1 MNYFFFLEASILIC
15 VLGALFSSLAKSQEK
30 IRFITIYS
38 SFFSALCAFASYL
51 GFYFGCQGFITLS
64 EFNVPQPALASLL
77 YFVVLLCTPR
87 TKFIGADKPFPSNLL
102 LLSQAL
108 SLLICSSSSNA
119 TLFLLLA
126 LEPLIPLIDLI
137 RRGERIRIFLIHW
150 VPAWLIAITLA
161 FANNLPNE
169 ITGCLITILVI
180 IRMGLFPGHTWI
192 VYLTEKC
199 SFSIALLFIIP
210 MAPVLI
216 LLKNNQLL
224 HESHAS
230 LYLSW
235 FAIASIFYFAGLTLV
250 QRSLRN
256 FFTYLCLALCAMV
269 ILAVC
274 SHETMQLT
282 AAFSLRNSLWVALI
296 GMAIV
301 VRALEARHGRL
312 SLFQNHGFYESTPML
327 GIAFLVCGL
336 GCVGFPGTSAFISFE
351 MLADEIIPSSPFF
364 GIVIVFSEALI
375 SISLLMVYFKL
386 FCGKKVEWSDIF
398 KVRLREMIA
407 LWIIIFLIFGFRF
420 LPLTDIATT
429 HHNLE
434 KSGPQQPH

>member
-1 MNYFFFLEASILIC
+1 MNYFFLEASVLIC
-15 VLGALFSSLAKSQEK
+15 LLGALISSLAKSQEK

-38 SFFSALCAFASYL
+38 SFFSALCAIASYL
-51 GFYFGCQGFITLS
+51 GFYFGYQGFITLS
-64 EFNVPQPALASLL
+64 EFNAPLPALASTL

-87 TKFIGADKPFPSNLL
+87 TKFIGADKPFPSSLL

-108 SLLICSSSSNA
+108 SLLICSSSNNS

-150 VPAWLIAITLA
+150 VPTWLIAITLP
-161 FANNLPNE
+161 FVNNLPNE
-169 ITGCLITILVI
+169 ITGCLITIMVV
-180 IRMGLFPGHTWI
+180 IRMGIFPGHAWL

-199 SFSIALLFIIP
+199 SFTIALLFITPITP
-210 MAPVLI
+210 TLI
-216 LLKNNQLL
+216 LLANNQLL
-224 HESHAS
+224 HDTHAS

-235 FAIASIFYFAGLTLV
+235 FAIASTIYFAGLTLV

-256 FFTYLCLALCAMV
+256 FFTYLCLALSAMV
-269 ILAVC
+269 VLGVC
-274 SHETMQLT
+274 SHETLQLT

-296 GMAIV
+296 GMGII
-301 VRALEARHGRL
+301 VRALEARHGIL

-327 GIAFLVCGL
+327 GIAFLACGL

-351 MLADEIIPSSPFF
+351 MMADEIIPSSPFF
-364 GIVIVFSEALI
+364 GMVIVFSEALI
-375 SISLLMVYFKL
+375 SISLLMVFFKL
-386 FCGKKVEWSDIF
+386 FCGKKTVWSDIF

-434 KSGPQQPH
+434 KLSTQQPH

>member
-1 MNYFFFLEASILIC
+1 MNYFFFLEASLFIC
-15 VLGALFSSLAKSQEK
+15 LLGALISSLAKSQEK

-38 SFFSALCAFASYL
+38 SFFSALCGFASYL
-51 GFYFGCQGFITLS
+51 GFYFSYQGYITLS
-64 EFNVPQPALASLL
+64 EFNAPLPALSSLL

-102 LLSQAL
+102 LLSQTL
-108 SLLICSSSSNA
+108 SLLICSSSNNS

-137 RRGERIRIFLIHW
+137 RRGERIQIFLIHW
-150 VPAWLIAITLA
+150 VPTWLIALTLA
-161 FANNLPNE
+161 FANSLPME
-169 ITGCLITILVI
+169 LTGILISLMVI
-180 IRMGLFPGHTWI
+180 IRMGIFPGHTWI

-199 SFSIALLFIIP
+199 SFTIALLFITP
-210 MAPVLI
+210 MAPILI
-216 LLKNNQLL
+216 ILKNNQLL
-224 HESHAS
+224 HDTHVS

-256 FFTYLCLALCAMV
+256 FFTYLCLALSAMIV
-269 ILAVC
+269 LGVC
-274 SHETMQLT
+274 SHEALQLT
-282 AAFSLRNSLWVALI
+282 ATFSLRNSLWVALI

-364 GIVIVFSEALI
+364 GMVIVFSEALI

-420 LPLTDIATT
+420 LPLTDIVTT

-434 KSGPQQPH
+434 KSGTQHPH

>member
-1 MNYFFFLEASILIC
+1 MNYFFLEASMLIC
-15 VLGALFSSLAKSQEK
+15 LLGAFITFLTKSQEK

-38 SFFSALCAFASYL
+38 SFLSTLCALASYL
-51 GFYFGCQGFITLS
+51 GFYFGYQGFITLS
-64 EFNVPQPALASLL
+64 TFNAPLPALASIL

-87 TKFIGADKPFPSNLL
+87 TKFIGADKPFPSSLL
-102 LLSQAL
+102 LISQAL
-108 SLLICSSSSNA
+108 SLLICSSSNNS

-126 LEPLIPLIDLI
+126 LEPLLPLIDLI
-137 RRGERIRIFLIHW
+137 RRSERIRIFLIHW
-150 VPAWLIAITLA
+150 VPTWLIAITLA
-161 FANNLPNE
+161 FANNLPVE
-169 ITGCLITILVI
+169 LTGILITIMVV
-180 IRMGLFPGHTWI
+180 IRMGLFPGHAWL

-199 SFSIALLFIIP
+199 SFTIALLFIIP
-210 MAPVLI
+210 MTPILI

-224 HESHAS
+224 HDTHAS

-235 FAIASIFYFAGLTLV
+235 FAIASSFYFAGLTLV

-256 FFTYLCLALCAMV
+256 FFTYLCLALSAMV
-269 ILAVC
+269 VLGVC
-274 SHETMQLT
+274 SHETLQLT

-296 GMAIV
+296 GMGII
-301 VRALEARHGRL
+301 VRALEARHGIL

-327 GIAFLVCGL
+327 GITFLVCGL
-336 GCVGFPGTSAFISFE
+336 GCVGFPGSSAFISFE
-351 MLADEIIPSSPFF
+351 MMADEIIPSSPFF
-364 GIVIVFSEALI
+364 GMVIVFSEALI

-386 FCGKKVEWSDIF
+386 FCGKKTVWSDIF

-420 LPLTDIATT
+420 LPHADIATT

-434 KSGPQQPH
+434 KLSTQQPH

>member
-1 MNYFFFLEASILIC
+1 MNYFFFLEASMLIC
-15 VLGALFSSLAKSQEK
+15 LLGALISSLAKSQEK

-51 GFYFGCQGFITLS
+51 GFYFSYQGYITLS
-64 EFNVPQPALASLL
+64 EFNAPLPALSSLL

-102 LLSQAL
+102 LLSQTL
-108 SLLICSSSSNA
+108 SLLICSSSNNS

-137 RRGERIRIFLIHW
+137 RRGERIQIFLIHW
-150 VPAWLIAITLA
+150 VPTWLIALTLA
-161 FANNLPNE
+161 FANSLPME
-169 ITGCLITILVI
+169 LTGILISLMVI
-180 IRMGLFPGHTWI
+180 IRMGIFPGHTWI

-199 SFSIALLFIIP
+199 SFTIALLFITP
-210 MAPVLI
+210 MAPILI
-216 LLKNNQLL
+216 ILKNNQLL
-224 HESHAS
+224 HDTHVS

-256 FFTYLCLALCAMV
+256 FFTYLCLALSAMV
-269 ILAVC
+269 VLGVC
-274 SHETMQLT
+274 SHEALQLT

-364 GIVIVFSEALI
+364 GMVIVFSEALI

-420 LPLTDIATT
+420 LPLTDIVTT

-434 KSGPQQPH
+434 KSGTQHPH

>member
-1 MNYFFFLEASILIC
+1 
-15 VLGALFSSLAKSQEK
+15 
-30 IRFITIYS
+30 
-38 SFFSALCAFASYL
+38 
-51 GFYFGCQGFITLS
+51 
-64 EFNVPQPALASLL
+64 
-77 YFVVLLCTPR
+77 
-87 TKFIGADKPFPSNLL
+87 
-102 LLSQAL
+102 
-108 SLLICSSSSNA
+108 
-119 TLFLLLA
+119 

-137 RRGERIRIFLIHW
+137 LRGERIRIFLVHW

-161 FANNLPNE
+161 FANNLPIE
-169 ITGCLITILVI
+169 ITGCLITIMVV
-180 IRMGLFPGHTWI
+180 IRMGIFPGHAWL

-199 SFSIALLFIIP
+199 SFTIALLFITPITP
-210 MAPVLI
+210 TLI
-216 LLKNNQLL
+216 LLANNQLL
-224 HESHAS
+224 HDTHAS

-235 FAIASIFYFAGLTLV
+235 FAIASTIYFAGLTLV

-256 FFTYLCLALCAMV
+256 FFTYLCLALSAMV
-269 ILAVC
+269 VLGIC
-274 SHETMQLT
+274 SHETLQLT

-296 GMAIV
+296 GMGII
-301 VRALEARHGRL
+301 VRALEARHGIL

-327 GIAFLVCGL
+327 GIAFLACGL

-351 MLADEIIPSSPFF
+351 MMADEIIPSSPFF
-364 GIVIVFSEALI
+364 GMVIIFSEALI

-386 FCGKKVEWSDIF
+386 FCGKKTVWSDIF

-434 KSGPQQPH
+434 KLSTQQPH

>member
-1 MNYFFFLEASILIC
+1 MNYFFFLEASLFIC
-15 VLGALFSSLAKSQEK
+15 LLGALISSLAKSQEK

-38 SFFSALCAFASYL
+38 SFFSALCGFASYL
-51 GFYFGCQGFITLS
+51 GFYFSYQGYITLS
-64 EFNVPQPALASLL
+64 EFNAPLPALSSLL

-102 LLSQAL
+102 LLSQTL
-108 SLLICSSSSNA
+108 SLLICSSSNNS

-137 RRGERIRIFLIHW
+137 RRGERIQIFLIHW
-150 VPAWLIAITLA
+150 VPTWLIALTLA
-161 FANNLPNE
+161 FANSLPME
-169 ITGCLITILVI
+169 LTGILISLMVI
-180 IRMGLFPGHTWI
+180 IRMGIFPGHTWI
-192 VYLTEKC
+192 VYLSEKC
-199 SFSIALLFIIP
+199 SFTIALLFITP
-210 MAPVLI
+210 MAPILI
-216 LLKNNQLL
+216 ILKNNQLL
-224 HESHAS
+224 HDTHVS

-256 FFTYLCLALCAMV
+256 FFTYLCLALSAMIV
-269 ILAVC
+269 LGVC
-274 SHETMQLT
+274 SHEALQLT
-282 AAFSLRNSLWVALI
+282 ATFSLRNSLWVALI

-351 MLADEIIPSSPFF
+351 MLADEITPSSPFF
-364 GIVIVFSEALI
+364 GMVIVFSEALI

-420 LPLTDIATT
+420 LPLTDIVTT

-434 KSGPQQPH
+434 KSGTQHPH

>member
-1 MNYFFFLEASILIC
+1 MNYFFLEASVLIC
-15 VLGALFSSLAKSQEK
+15 LLGALISSLAKSQEK

-38 SFFSALCAFASYL
+38 SFFSALCAIASYL
-51 GFYFGCQGFITLS
+51 GFYFGYQGFITLS
-64 EFNVPQPALASLL
+64 EFNAPLPALASTL

-87 TKFIGADKPFPSNLL
+87 TKFIGADKPFPSSLL

-108 SLLICSSSSNA
+108 SFLICSSSNNS
-119 TLFLLLA
+119 TLFLLLT

-150 VPAWLIAITLA
+150 VPTWLIAITLG
-161 FANNLPNE
+161 FVNNLPVDL
-169 ITGCLITILVI
+169 TGILITIMVV
-180 IRMGLFPGHTWI
+180 IRMGIFPGHAWL

-199 SFSIALLFIIP
+199 SFTIGLLFITPITP
-210 MAPVLI
+210 TLI
-216 LLKNNQLL
+216 LLANNQLL
-224 HESHAS
+224 QDTHAS

-235 FAIASIFYFAGLTLV
+235 FAIASTIYFAGLTLV

-256 FFTYLCLALCAMV
+256 FFTYLCLALSAMV
-269 ILAVC
+269 VLGVC
-274 SHETMQLT
+274 SHETLQLT

-296 GMAIV
+296 GMGII
-301 VRALEARHGRL
+301 VRALEARHGIL

-327 GIAFLVCGL
+327 GIAFLACGL

-351 MLADEIIPSSPFF
+351 MMADEIIPSSPFF
-364 GIVIVFSEALI
+364 GMVIVFSEALI

-434 KSGPQQPH
+434 KLSTQQPH

>member
-1 MNYFFFLEASILIC
+1 MNYFFFLEASMLIC
-15 VLGALFSSLAKSQEK
+15 ILGALISSLAKSQEK

-38 SFFSALCAFASYL
+38 SFFSALCAIASYL
-51 GFYFGCQGFITLS
+51 GFYFGYQGYIKLS
-64 EFNVPQPALASLL
+64 EFNAPLPALSSLI

-108 SLLICSSSSNA
+108 SLLICASSSNA

-126 LEPLIPLIDLI
+126 LEPLIPLINLV
-137 RRGERIRIFLIHW
+137 RRGEPIRIFLIHW
-150 VPAWLIAITLA
+150 IPAWLIAITLA
-161 FANNLPNE
+161 FINNLSNE
-169 ITGCLITILVI
+169 ITSYLITILVI
-180 IRMGLFPGHTWI
+180 IRMGLFPGHAWFG
-192 VYLTEKC
+192 YLTEKC
-199 SFSIALLFIIP
+199 SFTIALLFITPITP
-210 MAPVLI
+210 TLI
-216 LLKNNQLL
+216 LLANNQLL
-224 HESHAS
+224 QDTHAS

-235 FAIASIFYFAGLTLV
+235 FAIASTFYFAGLTLV

-256 FFTYLCLALCAMV
+256 FFTFLFLALSAMV
-269 ILAVC
+269 VLGIC
-274 SHETMQLT
+274 SHETLQLT
-282 AAFSLRNSLWVALI
+282 AAYSLRNSLWVALV
-296 GMAIV
+296 GMGII

-364 GIVIVFSEALI
+364 GMVMVFSEALI

-420 LPLTDIATT
+420 LPLTDIITT
-429 HHNLE
+429 HHTLE
-434 KSGPQQPH
+434 KNRTQQPH

>member
-1 MNYFFFLEASILIC
+1 MNYFFLEASVLIC
-15 VLGALFSSLAKSQEK
+15 LLGALISYLAKSQEK
-30 IRFITIYS
+30 TRFITIYS
-38 SFFSALCAFASYL
+38 SFFSALCAIASYL
-51 GFYFGCQGFITLS
+51 GFFFGYQGFITLS
-64 EFNVPQPALASLL
+64 EFNAPLPALASTL

-87 TKFIGADKPFPSNLL
+87 TKFIGADRPFPSSLL

-108 SLLICSSSSNA
+108 SLLICSSSNNS

-150 VPAWLIAITLA
+150 VPTWLIAITLA

-169 ITGCLITILVI
+169 ITGCLITIMVV
-180 IRMGLFPGHTWI
+180 IRMGIFPGHAWL

-199 SFSIALLFIIP
+199 SFTIALLFITPITP
-210 MAPVLI
+210 TLI
-216 LLKNNQLL
+216 LLANNQLL
-224 HESHAS
+224 HDTHAS

-235 FAIASIFYFAGLTLV
+235 FAIASTIYFAGLTLV

-256 FFTYLCLALCAMV
+256 FFTYLCLALSAMV
-269 ILAVC
+269 VLGVC
-274 SHETMQLT
+274 SHETLQLT

-296 GMAIV
+296 GMGII
-301 VRALEARHGRL
+301 VRALEARHGIL

-327 GIAFLVCGL
+327 GITFLVCGL

-351 MLADEIIPSSPFF
+351 MMADEIIPSSPFF
-364 GIVIVFSEALI
+364 GMVIVFSEALI
-375 SISLLMVYFKL
+375 SISLLMVFFKL
-386 FCGKKVEWSDIF
+386 FCGKKTVWSDIF

-420 LPLTDIATT
+420 LPHADIATT

-434 KSGPQQPH
+434 KLSTQQPH

>member
-1 MNYFFFLEASILIC
+1 MNYFFFLEASMLIC
-15 VLGALFSSLAKSQEK
+15 ILGALISSLAKSQEK

-38 SFFSALCAFASYL
+38 SFFSALCAITSYL
-51 GFYFGCQGFITLS
+51 GFYFGYQGYIKLS
-64 EFNVPQPALASLL
+64 EFNAPLPALSSLI

-108 SLLICSSSSNA
+108 SLLICASSSNT

-126 LEPLIPLIDLI
+126 LEPLIPLIDLM

-150 VPAWLIAITLA
+150 IPAWLIAITLA
-161 FANNLPNE
+161 FTNNLPE
-169 ITGCLITILVI
+169 DLTGGLITILVI
-180 IRMGLFPGHTWI
+180 IRMGLFPGHTWFG
-192 VYLTEKC
+192 YLTEKC
-199 SFSIALLFIIP
+199 SFTIALLFITPITP
-210 MAPVLI
+210 TLI
-216 LLKNNQLL
+216 LLANNQLL
-224 HESHAS
+224 HDTHAS

-235 FAIASIFYFAGLTLV
+235 FAIASTFYFAGLTLV

-256 FFTYLCLALCAMV
+256 FFTFLFLALSAMV
-269 ILAVC
+269 VLGIC
-274 SHETMQLT
+274 SHETLQLT
-282 AAFSLRNSLWVALI
+282 AAYSLRNSLWVALV
-296 GMAIV
+296 GMGII

-364 GIVIVFSEALI
+364 GMVMVFSEALI

-420 LPLTDIATT
+420 LPLTDIITT
-429 HHNLE
+429 HHTLE
-434 KSGPQQPH
+434 KNRTQQPH

>member
-1 MNYFFFLEASILIC
+1 MNYFFFLEASMLIC
-15 VLGALFSSLAKSQEK
+15 LLGALISSLAKSQEK

-38 SFFSALCAFASYL
+38 SFFSALCGFASYL
-51 GFYFGCQGFITLS
+51 GFYFSYQGYITLS
-64 EFNVPQPALASLL
+64 EFNAPLPALSSLL

-102 LLSQAL
+102 LLSQTL
-108 SLLICSSSSNA
+108 SLLICSSSNNS

-137 RRGERIRIFLIHW
+137 RRGERIQIFLIHW
-150 VPAWLIAITLA
+150 VPTWLIALTLA
-161 FANNLPNE
+161 FANSLPME
-169 ITGCLITILVI
+169 LTGILISLMVI
-180 IRMGLFPGHTWI
+180 IRMGIFPGHTWI
-192 VYLTEKC
+192 VYLSEKC
-199 SFSIALLFIIP
+199 SFTIALLFITP
-210 MAPVLI
+210 MAPILI
-216 LLKNNQLL
+216 ILKNNQLL
-224 HESHAS
+224 HDTHVS

-256 FFTYLCLALCAMV
+256 FFTYLCLALSAMIV
-269 ILAVC
+269 LGVC
-274 SHETMQLT
+274 SHEALQLT
-282 AAFSLRNSLWVALI
+282 ATFSLRNSLWVALI

-351 MLADEIIPSSPFF
+351 MLADEITPSSPFF
-364 GIVIVFSEALI
+364 GMVIVFSEALI

-420 LPLTDIATT
+420 LPLTDIVTT

-434 KSGPQQPH
+434 KSGTQHPH

>member
-1 MNYFFFLEASILIC
+1 MNYFFFLEVSIFIC
-15 VLGALFSSLAKSQEK
+15 ILGALISSLAKSQEK
-30 IRFITIYS
+30 IRFIIIYS
-38 SFFSALCAFASYL
+38 SFFSALCAIASYL
-51 GFYFGCQGFITLS
+51 GFYFGYQGYIKLS
-64 EFNVPQPALASLL
+64 EFNAPLPALSSLL

-108 SLLICSSSSNA
+108 SLLICSSSSNG

-126 LEPLIPLIDLI
+126 LEPLIPLIDLT
-137 RRGERIRIFLIHW
+137 RRGERVRIFLIHW
-150 VPAWLIAITLA
+150 VPTWLIALTLA
-161 FANNLPNE
+161 FENNLPVE
-169 ITGCLITILVI
+169 LTGILISLMVV
-180 IRMGLFPGHTWI
+180 IRMGIFPGHTWI

-199 SFSIALLFIIP
+199 SFTIALLFITP
-210 MAPVLI
+210 MAPILI
-216 LLKNNQLL
+216 ILKNNQLL
-224 HESHAS
+224 HDTHAS

-250 QRSLRN
+250 QRSLRD
-256 FFTYLCLALCAMV
+256 FFTYLFLALSAMV
-269 ILAVC
+269 ILGVC
-274 SHETMQLT
+274 SHETLQLT
-282 AAFSLRNSLWVALI
+282 AAYSLRNSLWVAFI
-296 GMAIV
+296 GIAIV

-364 GIVIVFSEALI
+364 GMIIVFSEALI

-407 LWIIIFLIFGFRF
+407 LWIIILLIFGFRF
-420 LPLTDIATT
+420 LPLTDIVTT
-429 HHNLE
+429 HHTLE
-434 KSGPQQPH
+434 KNRTQQPH

>member
-1 MNYFFFLEASILIC
+1 
-15 VLGALFSSLAKSQEK
+15 
-30 IRFITIYS
+30 
-38 SFFSALCAFASYL
+38 
-51 GFYFGCQGFITLS
+51 
-64 EFNVPQPALASLL
+64 
-77 YFVVLLCTPR
+77 
-87 TKFIGADKPFPSNLL
+87 
-102 LLSQAL
+102 
-108 SLLICSSSSNA
+108 
-119 TLFLLLA
+119 
-126 LEPLIPLIDLI
+126 
-137 RRGERIRIFLIHW
+137 
-150 VPAWLIAITLA
+150 
-161 FANNLPNE
+161 
-169 ITGCLITILVI
+169 
-180 IRMGLFPGHTWI
+180 
-192 VYLTEKC
+192 
-199 SFSIALLFIIP
+199 
-210 MAPVLI
+210 
-216 LLKNNQLL
+216 
-224 HESHAS
+224 
-230 LYLSW
+230 
-235 FAIASIFYFAGLTLV
+235 
-250 QRSLRN
+250 
-256 FFTYLCLALCAMV
+256 MV

-274 SHETMQLT
+274 SHETLQLT

-296 GMAIV
+296 GMAII

-407 LWIIIFLIFGFRF
+407 LWIIIFLIFGLRF

>member
-1 MNYFFFLEASILIC
+1 MNNFFLEASLLIC
-15 VLGALFSSLAKSQEK
+15 LLGAVISSLTKSQEK

-38 SFFSALCAFASYL
+38 SFISALCAIAAYL
-51 GFYFGCQGFITLS
+51 LFKSLHQGFIPLS
-64 EFNVPQPALASLL
+64 EFTAPLPALASLL

-87 TKFIGADKPFPSNLL
+87 TKFIGTDKPFPSSLL
-102 LLSQAL
+102 LVSQAL
-108 SLLICSSSSNA
+108 SLLICSSSSNS
-119 TLFLLLA
+119 TLFILLA
-126 LEPLIPLIDLI
+126 LEPLIPLIDLL

-150 VPAWLIAITLA
+150 IPAWLIAMALA
-161 FANNLPNE
+161 FASHLSDE
-169 ITGCLITILVI
+169 ATGILITILVV
-180 IRMGLFPGHTWI
+180 IRMGLFPGHAWL

-199 SFSIALLFIIP
+199 SFTIALLFITPITP
-210 MAPVLI
+210 TLI
-216 LLKNNQLL
+216 LLTNNQLL
-224 HESHAS
+224 HNTHAS

-235 FAIASIFYFAGLTLV
+235 LAIASIFYFAGLTLV

-256 FFTYLCLALCAMV
+256 FFTYLCLALSAMV
-269 ILAVC
+269 TLGVC
-274 SHETMQLT
+274 SHEPLEIT
-282 AAFSLRNSLWVALI
+282 AAYSLRNSLWIALT

-301 VRALEARHGRL
+301 VRALEARHGGL

-327 GIAFLVCGL
+327 GIAFLACGL

-386 FCGKKVEWSDIF
+386 FCGRKIEWSNIF

-407 LWIIIFLIFGFRF
+407 LCIIIFLIFGLRF
-420 LPLTDIATT
+420 LPLSDISTT
-429 HHNLE
+429 HHTLE
-434 KSGPQQPH
+434 KTASLHPH

>member
-1 MNYFFFLEASILIC
+1 MNYFFFLEASMLIC
-15 VLGALFSSLAKSQEK
+15 LLGALISSLAKSQEK

-38 SFFSALCAFASYL
+38 SFFSTLCAIASYL
-51 GFYFGCQGFITLS
+51 GFYFGCQGFVILS
-64 EFNVPQPALASLL
+64 EFNAPLPALSSTL

-108 SLLICSSSSNA
+108 SLLICSSSSNT

-150 VPAWLIAITLA
+150 IPAWLIAITLA
-161 FANNLPNE
+161 FSNNIPNE

-180 IRMGLFPGHTWI
+180 IRMGIFPGHTWI

-199 SFSIALLFIIP
+199 CFTLALLFITP
-210 MAPVLI
+210 MTPILI

-224 HESHAS
+224 HETHAS

-250 QRSLRN
+250 QRSLRI
-256 FFTYLCLALCAMV
+256 FFTYLCLALSAMV
-269 ILAVC
+269 ILGVC
-274 SHETMQLT
+274 SHETLQLT
-282 AAFSLRNSLWVALI
+282 AAYSLRNSLWIALL
-296 GMAIV
+296 GMAII

-364 GIVIVFSEALI
+364 GMIIVFSEALI

-386 FCGKKVEWSDIF
+386 FCGKKTEWSDIF
-398 KVRLREMIA
+398 KVRLRELIA

-420 LPLTDIATT
+420 LPLTDIATI
-429 HHNLE
+429 HHTLENL
-434 KSGPQQPH
+434 GTQQPH

>member
-1 MNYFFFLEASILIC
+1 MNNFFLEASLLIC
-15 VLGALFSSLAKSQEK
+15 LLGAVISSLTKSQEK

-38 SFFSALCAFASYL
+38 SFISTLCAIASYL
-51 GFYFGCQGFITLS
+51 LFNSLHQGFITLS
-64 EFNVPQPALASLL
+64 EFTAPLPALASML

-87 TKFIGADKPFPSNLL
+87 TKFIGTDKPFPSSLL
-102 LLSQAL
+102 LVSQAL
-108 SLLICSSSSNA
+108 SLLICSSSSNSN
-119 TLFLLLA
+119 LFILLA
-126 LEPLIPLIDLI
+126 LEPLIPLIDLV
-137 RRGERIRIFLIHW
+137 RRGERIRIFLLHW
-150 VPAWLIAITLA
+150 IPAWLVAMALA
-161 FANNLPNE
+161 FASHLPNE
-169 ITGCLITILVI
+169 ATGILITILVV
-180 IRMGLFPGHTWI
+180 IRMGLFPGHAWL

-199 SFSIALLFIIP
+199 SFTIALLFITPITP
-210 MAPVLI
+210 TLI
-216 LLKNNQLL
+216 LLTNNQLL
-224 HESHAS
+224 HNTHAS

-235 FAIASIFYFAGLTLV
+235 LAIASIFYFAGLTLV

-256 FFTYLCLALCAMV
+256 FFTYLCLALSAMV
-269 ILAVC
+269 LLGVC
-274 SHETMQLT
+274 SHEPLEIT
-282 AAFSLRNSLWVALI
+282 AAYSLRNSLWIALV

-386 FCGKKVEWSDIF
+386 FCGRKTEWSNIF
-398 KVRLREMIA
+398 KVRLREMVA
-407 LWIIIFLIFGFRF
+407 LCIIIFLIFGFRF
-420 LPLTDIATT
+420 LPLSDIGTI
-429 HHNLE
+429 HHTLE
-434 KSGPQQPH
+434 KSSIQKPH

>member
-1 MNYFFFLEASILIC
+1 MNYFFFLEASMLIC
-15 VLGALFSSLAKSQEK
+15 LLGALISSLAKSQEK

-38 SFFSALCAFASYL
+38 SFFSALCGFASYL
-51 GFYFGCQGFITLS
+51 GFYFSYQGYITLS
-64 EFNVPQPALASLL
+64 EFNAPLPALSSLL

-102 LLSQAL
+102 LLSQTL
-108 SLLICSSSSNA
+108 SLLICSSSNNS

-137 RRGERIRIFLIHW
+137 RRGERIQIFLIHW
-150 VPAWLIAITLA
+150 VPTWLIALTLA
-161 FANNLPNE
+161 FANSLPME
-169 ITGCLITILVI
+169 LTGILISLMVI
-180 IRMGLFPGHTWI
+180 IRMGIFPGHTWI

-199 SFSIALLFIIP
+199 SFTIALLFITP
-210 MAPVLI
+210 MAPILI
-216 LLKNNQLL
+216 ILKNNQLL
-224 HESHAS
+224 HDTHVS

-235 FAIASIFYFAGLTLV
+235 IAIASIFYFAGLTLV

-256 FFTYLCLALCAMV
+256 FFTYLCLALSAMV
-269 ILAVC
+269 VLGVC
-274 SHETMQLT
+274 SHEALQLT
-282 AAFSLRNSLWVALI
+282 ATFSLRNSLWVALI

-351 MLADEIIPSSPFF
+351 MLADEITPSSPFF
-364 GIVIVFSEALI
+364 GMVIVFSEALI

-420 LPLTDIATT
+420 LPLTDIVTT

-434 KSGPQQPH
+434 KSGTQHPH